1 MEAGDDLKDIL
12 VVQRNTQ
19 TVRAHEARNGEEK
32 WNFSVSLHDLAFHP
46 GRELCDEEVDEME
59 DNSVEE
65 GEDEEDSFSIKTVV
79 PEGVV
84 CAVHREKQEQ
94 IQWRRKFQS
103 PIVDA
108 WRVNGKGLQQVQT
121 YLSHL
126 RGGIQFFLLSVK
138 RGGGPSQFK
147 KSL

>member
-1 MEAGDDLKDIL
+1 MVEAGDDLKDIL

-46 GRELCDEEVDEME
+46 GRELCDEEDIEME

-108 WRVNGKGLQQVQT
+108 WRVNGKGLQQVRT
-121 YLSHL
+121 FFSHL
-126 RGGIQFFLLSVK
+126 GKSSRYLL
-138 RGGGPSQFK
+138 
-147 KSL
+147 

>member
-1 MEAGDDLKDIL
+1 MKDIL

-46 GRELCDEEVDEME
+46 GQELCDDEVDELEVAEEEEE
-59 DNSVEE
+59 DN
-65 GEDEEDSFSIKTVV
+65 FRIKTVV

-84 CAVHREKQEQ
+84 CAVDRDKQEQ
-94 IQWRRKFQS
+94 IKWRRKFQS

-108 WRVNGKGLQQVQT
+108 WRINGKGLQQVIENLQ
-121 YLSHL
+121 L
-126 RGGIQFFLLSVK
+126 
-138 RGGGPSQFK
+138 
-147 KSL
+147 